1 MTPDKR
7 FTHLGFNNWIDASKI
22 ATLQTPNSAPALRTI
37 HAARDAGTLIDV
49 TNGRK
54 TKTVIVL
61 TSGQVV
67 VSALAP
73 DTIIGRVEGAVEQK
87 GEGDE

>member
-54 TKTVIVL
+54 TKTVVVL

-73 DTIIGRVEGAVEQK
+73 DTIIGRVEGVVEQK